1 LFNKEILIVDDD
13 KAIGKVLRFAL
24 EDKYNV
30 ATTTSAVSAFEYLSN
45 KKVDLILLD
54 VKMPHINGIE
64 ALEEIN
70 KIQPAVNVIMITAC
84 TSNENKSKAKILGAY
99 GFITKP
105 FDLDEL
111 RKYVER
117 VLSQNGV

>member
-1 LFNKEILIVDDD
+1 LLNQKVLIVDDD
-13 KAIGKVLRFAL
+13 IVVGTMIRFAL
-24 EDKYNV
+24 EDKYSV
-30 ATTTSAVSAFEYLSN
+30 ATTTGAVSAFEYLSN

-54 VKMPHINGIE
+54 VKMPNINGIE

-70 KIQPAVNVIMITAC
+70 KIDPDVDVIMMTAF
-84 TSNENKSKAKILGAY
+84 TSNENKAKAKMLGAY

-111 RKYVER
+111 REYVDR
-117 VLSQNGV
+117 VLLQKDV